1 MNCPACRHII
11 PGTVKFC
18 AYCGQRILAD
28 PTTSAGRAGTVLT
41 RRNGLIVASALAII
55 IFASLTAMLRGG
67 GDETSAPVLPT
78 PEVVV
83 VTAVPPTPEVVVV
96 TSAPKVIVEII
107 VATPTPPAVANT
119 TPTLIPT
126 LTPTPTRLPTPTPT
140 LIPTPTPTDPACR
153 LASRPRLSFRH
164 RRRLA
169 SRPRLPRRRPFPL
182 LGACMRVKFRE
193 AIRTRSMSQGAGDR
207 LVVPLWIR
215 PGVTRKVRPELKCTC
230 MRDSVRRHYGSTGT
244 TTY

>member
-1 MNCPACRHII
+1 
-11 PGTVKFC
+11 
-18 AYCGQRILAD
+18 
-28 PTTSAGRAGTVLT
+28 
-41 RRNGLIVASALAII
+41 
-55 IFASLTAMLRGG
+55 MLRGG

-140 LIPTPTPTDPACR
+140 LIPTPTPTPTRLPTPTLIPTPTPTRLPTPTPTPPALPSTWRMYEGKVQGGYSYQIDVPRGWRQTSGSVMDPAWR
-153 LASRPRLSFRH
+153 NPESTAGVEMHLYEGFSATTLWQH
-164 RRRLA
+164 RNDDILRTARRLLDNRA
-169 SRPRLPRRRPFPL
+169 P
-182 LGACMRVKFRE
+182 
-193 AIRTRSMSQGAGDR
+193 
-207 LVVPLWIR
+207 VPLDF
-215 PGVTRKVRPELKCTC
+215 KESDKLKMEGRAT
-230 MRDSVRRHYGSTGT
+230 M
-244 TTY
+244 

>member
-55 IFASLTAMLRGG
+55 IFVSLTAMLRGG

-78 PEVVV
+78 PEVIV

-96 TSAPKVIVEII
+96 TAAPKVIVEII

-126 LTPTPTRLPTPTPT
+126 PTPTRLPTPTLIPTPTPTRLPTPTLIPTPTPTRLPTPTPT
-140 LIPTPTPTDPACR
+140 PPALPSTWR
-153 LASRPRLSFRH
+153 MYEGKVQGGYSYQIDVPRGWRQ
-164 RRRLA
+164 
-169 SRPRLPRRRPFPL
+169 
-182 LGACMRVKFRE
+182 
-193 AIRTRSMSQGAGDR
+193 T
-207 LVVPLWIR
+207 
-215 PGVTRKVRPELKCTC
+215 
-230 MRDSVRRHYGSTGT
+230 STVST
-244 TTY
+244 